1 MTSTPGAVPA
11 DRTSR
16 VLGGVALALI
26 SAGVLMIA
34 VLHLVGPTAE
44 ISVVRRTI
52 SEYQLTTSAWAFNLG
67 VVLLA
72 VGSLVVIVALVRDRV
87 AGPGGVILLLGWVA
101 GLLTLAMYEKHNW
114 ATGPSGTGQVHR
126 LASLVAFLCLPLS
139 MMVISARGRRTGL
152 PLAAS
157 RWVFVLGAI
166 GLAWFLPIV
175 AAMLLRP
182 ATGLPWWQAIPLG
195 LVERGLALSEV
206 AALVV
211 LTVAMRP
218 KPTAPDT
225 ALSGR
230 VDPDMHAVDAQ
241 REQV

>member
-139 MMVISARGRRTGL
+139 MMVISARGRRTAAAGGVEVGVRARRDRAGL
-152 PLAAS
+152 VPADRRGHAAPA
-157 RWVFVLGAI
+157 GY
-166 GLAWFLPIV
+166 
-175 AAMLLRP
+175 RP
-182 ATGLPWWQAIPLG
+182 ALVAGHSSGSWSVVSRCRRWRPW
-195 LVERGLALSEV
+195 SC
-206 AALVV
+206 
-211 LTVAMRP
+211 
-218 KPTAPDT
+218 
-225 ALSGR
+225 
-230 VDPDMHAVDAQ
+230 
-241 REQV
+241 